1 MPRDTKTIHLFK
13 LNYPFKSVLGKQIYE
28 GLCVANKLLVLLF
41 FLKES
46 VIFWKSKGYQL

>member
-28 GLCVANKLLVLLF
+28 GLCVANKLLV
-41 FLKES
+41 KES

>member
-28 GLCVANKLLVLLF
+28 GLCVANKLLVFAF
-41 FLKES
+41 FPQRECNFLEE
-46 VIFWKSKGYQL
+46 